1 MEEHSAIVLRFDM
14 CMIVCQ
20 QEVENYSKYEKGAW
34 RHLLY
39 GCALSVLS
47 ASICS
52 DFDMHSEALCVCDIW
67 DAAL

>member
-1 MEEHSAIVLRFDM
+1 M

-39 GCALSVLS
+39 GYALSVLS